1 MSKKSDGS
9 WVTGVEVPLEVI
21 ESIDFALSDFLRVAV
36 RFSRGSEAALV
47 CHIHKNLTHDLQAMP
62 AIHSP

>member
-1 MSKKSDGS
+1 M
-9 WVTGVEVPLEVI
+9 PLEVI
-21 ESIDFALSDFLRVAV
+21 ESIDFALSDFLRAV
-36 RFSRGSEAALV
+36 RFSRGGEAALV

>member
-1 MSKKSDGS
+1 M
-9 WVTGVEVPLEVI
+9 PLEVI

-36 RFSRGSEAALV
+36 RFSRGGEAALV

-62 AIHSP
+62 AIRSP